1 MNLGGPKGFIDDMGL
16 EVNYDE
22 WKGLNLWRK
31 G

>member
-1 MNLGGPKGFIDDMGL
+1 MNLGGPKGFIDAMGR

-22 WKGLNLWRK
+22 WKGLNLWRE